1 VRAENVRVN
10 IPPGAET
17 GKPIRVPGKGA
28 SGIRGGPPGDL
39 FLIPR
44 VRPHPLFSRAK
55 NDLTMELPIT
65 IGEAVRG
72 ASIKVPTP
80 TGTVQVKIPPGA
92 QSGQLLR
99 VKGKGVQGR
108 GRSPAGD
115 LYLRL
120 MVRVPEKAVSNE
132 TLDQLEGAYSENI
145 RKGLAL

>member
-1 VRAENVRVN
+1 
-10 IPPGAET
+10 
-17 GKPIRVPGKGA
+17 
-28 SGIRGGPPGDL
+28 
-39 FLIPR
+39 
-44 VRPHPLFSRAK
+44 
-55 NDLTMELPIT
+55 MELPIT

-120 MVRVPEKAVSNE
+120 MVRVPGKAVSNE